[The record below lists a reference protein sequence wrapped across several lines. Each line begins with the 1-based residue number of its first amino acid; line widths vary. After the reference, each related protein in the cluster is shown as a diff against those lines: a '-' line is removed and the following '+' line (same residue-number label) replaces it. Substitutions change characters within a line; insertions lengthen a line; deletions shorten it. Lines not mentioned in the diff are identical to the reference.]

1 LKLRNCL
8 ALLLDA
14 DDRCGLDVIKSF
26 RLALNCRTTLSG
38 SIAHIGYGMAVST
51 TPLEK
56 PLNVLSS
63 IMAGEANPSNSS
75 ASPYGDILSSLKRI
89 KHALIGNTSRK
100 IDLASRSED
109 VAR

>member
-1 LKLRNCL
+1 
-8 ALLLDA
+8 
-14 DDRCGLDVIKSF
+14 V
-26 RLALNCRTTLSG
+26 
-38 SIAHIGYGMAVST
+38 HISYGMAVSMS
-51 TPLEK
+51 PLER

-63 IMAGEANPSNSS
+63 IMAGEADPSNSS

-100 IDLASRSED
+100 VELASRPED